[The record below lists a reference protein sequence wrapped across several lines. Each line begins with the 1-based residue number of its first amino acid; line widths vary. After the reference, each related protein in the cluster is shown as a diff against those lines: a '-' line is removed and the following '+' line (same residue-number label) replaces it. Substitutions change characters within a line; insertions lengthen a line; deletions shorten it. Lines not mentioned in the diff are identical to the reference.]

1 MAGPTVGIL
10 VSQKI
15 DKKLTDEILKYI
27 YEIAGEVRRNDF
39 WVDGHPLIYSLGPD
53 YPEELDDYIGIE
65 KWLGWLPKDIIGL
78 CAMCNDLEDHI
89 VLGKITLAIAK
100 IVNGSVMFG
109 NSLNFYTSD
118 PTILESKD
126 YFEFEGESIIG
137 VNLFSEWLSHKDFC
151 MVK

>member
-15 DKKLTDEILKYI
+15 DQKLTDEILKYI
-27 YEIAGEVRRNDF
+27 HEIADEVHRSDF

-53 YPEELDDYIGIE
+53 YPEELDDYVGIE
-65 KWLGWLPKDIIGL
+65 NWLGWQPKDIIGL
-78 CAMCNDLEDHI
+78 CAMCNDREDHI
-89 VLGKITLAIAK
+89 VLGEITLAIAK
-100 IVNGSVMFG
+100 ITNGSVMFG
-109 NSLNFYTSD
+109 NPLNLYTSD

-126 YFEFEGESIIG
+126 CFEFEGESIIG
-137 VNLFSEWLSHKDFC
+137 VNLFSKWLSHKDFC